1 MKKVIIAFI
10 FLFSL
15 SAGAYYGLG
24 YSSIQSDLDD
34 IKRKQECLEKKNREQ
49 REYSECLERCREE
62 EESNRQIASITGGP
76 YISSSCFCSSPISI
90 GCY

>member
-24 YSSIQSDLDD
+24 YSSIQMRFTDD
-34 IKRKQECLEKKNREQ
+34 IKRKQECLESAKQ
-49 REYSECLERCREE
+49 RAKRIFRVFGLSDAK
-62 EESNRQIASITGGP
+62 I
-76 YISSSCFCSSPISI
+76 
-90 GCY
+90 